1 MEAQDI
7 IREICVNIPLVCQ
20 ICRTPFRY
28 DRIDIT
34 GGTEKI
40 WRVQGLCSTCNQSY
54 PLNVNFEHPDVR
66 RAREAICGNRS
77 IAEEVQLRSS
87 GEIPPGYERQLPDL
101 LGSLWEAGPKDEPK
115 SPFAV
120 S

>member
-7 IREICVNIPLVCQ
+7 IREICVNIPLVCPT
-20 ICRTPFRY
+20 CKTPFRH
-28 DRIDIT
+28 DRIDIR
-34 GGTEKI
+34 GWNDKV
-40 WRVQGLCSTCNQSY
+40 WFVQGLCYPCNQG
-54 PLNVNFEHPDVR
+54 PFLDVNVERPDVQ
-66 RAREAICGNRS
+66 RAKEAVCGNRS

-87 GEIPPGYERQLPDL
+87 GEIPPGYERQLPAL
-101 LGSLWEAGPKDEPK
+101 LGSMWEAGPKDEPK